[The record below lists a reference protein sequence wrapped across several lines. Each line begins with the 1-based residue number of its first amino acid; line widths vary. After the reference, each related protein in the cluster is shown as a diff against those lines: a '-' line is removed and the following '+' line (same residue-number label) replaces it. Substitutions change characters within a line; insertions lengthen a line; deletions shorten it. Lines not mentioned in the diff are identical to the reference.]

1 MNTKGGLLSG
11 ERVRLRAMEPE
22 DLELIYKVE
31 NLTDFWHCG
40 SANVPYSRYAL
51 KQFISESQ
59 NNIFA
64 DGQLRLI
71 IETVTEPQPVG
82 CVDLTSFDA
91 MHSRSEVGVLL
102 LPQWQ
107 GRGLGSEVLQLLCEY
122 AHERLHLH
130 QLYAYVAESNVA
142 ATNLFQ
148 KVAFQ
153 EVACLPAWLRNEDG
167 YVAARLF
174 QKIFV

>member
-1 MNTKGGLLSG
+1 MKAKSELLSG
-11 ERVRLRAMEPE
+11 EWVRLRAMEPE

-31 NLTDFWHCG
+31 NLTDFWLCG
-40 SANVPYSRYAL
+40 STNVPYSRYAL

-71 IETVTEPQPVG
+71 IETVTTSQPVG

-91 MHSRSEVGVLL
+91 MHSRAEVGVLL

-107 GRGLGSEVLQLLCEY
+107 KRGWGSEALQLLCEY
-122 AHERLHLH
+122 AHDRLHLH
-130 QLYAYVAESNVA
+130 QLYAYVAESNLA
-142 ATNLFQ
+142 ATKLFQ
-148 KVAFQ
+148 KLAFQ
-153 EVACLPAWLRNEDG
+153 EVACLPDWLRNEDG
-167 YVAARLF
+167 YMSSRLF